1 MHIPKPIAAMLIA
14 LGLLTVAL
22 ALGAPEAFSAAQ
34 ETAPQVLV
42 ADFTASPLTGPAPL
56 TVAFVNLSFGNYTA
70 SLWDFGDGNT
80 STATHPVHVYAAPG
94 VYTVTLTVSNE
105 TESAT
110 TSRPGFVRVLQRL
123 HFPVAMSG
131 YDPLVYDNFNNP
143 AYDGSY
149 NGALWSFSNP
159 ATFQARQENGVMV
172 FTSSPAPGA
181 SGSDLVLR
189 RPPLRTWQQVQFFEG
204 KLKISSDRSGGWSSV
219 QLVLSSSNV
228 AGHGWF
234 TQCYVGGRPTD
245 ARARFGCEV
254 AAQQNGV
261 YVREYSRS
269 VWVDYDV
276 WQRVRIEA
284 DPQSGGL
291 RFYLNGELFD
301 AYTPGDAADLVTA
314 RNLRPAV
321 GVWNGAGSAYSTRY
335 ADDIMITPAP

>member
-1 MHIPKPIAAMLIA
+1 MHLLRAIAALLIG
-14 LGLLTVAL
+14 LGLLA
-22 ALGAPEAFSAAQ
+22 GAAPTWAQ
-34 ETAPQVLV
+34 EAAPTATEPQTLV
-42 ADFTASPLTGPAPL
+42 ADFTASPLTGAAPL
-56 TVAFVNLSFGNYTA
+56 TVTFVNLSFGNYTA
-70 SLWDFGDGNT
+70 SLWDFGDGAT

-105 TESAT
+105 SESAT
-110 TSRPGFVRVLQRL
+110 VRRPGFVRVLQRL
-123 HFPVAMSG
+123 HFPVAMAG
-131 YDPLVYDNFNNP
+131 YDPLLYDNFNNP

-159 ATFQARQENGVMV
+159 TTFQARQENGAMV

-189 RPPLRTWQQVQFFEG
+189 RPPLRTWQQVQHFEG

-219 QLVLSSSNV
+219 QLVISSSSV
-228 AGHGWF
+228 AGRGWF

-254 AAQQNGV
+254 AAQENGV

-269 VWVDYDV
+269 VWVDYDA
-276 WQRVRIEA
+276 WQRVKIEA
-284 DPQSGGL
+284 DPQSGAL
-291 RFYLNGELFD
+291 RFFLNGELFD
-301 AYTPGDAADLVTA
+301 AYTPADAAALVTA

-321 GVWNGAGSAYSTRY
+321 GVWNGAGAAFSTRY